1 MDLSRQRRAHSTSS
15 VMKTTSP
22 YFTKKTLFE
31 VDLDKLDEMLQP
43 DESLRPKISIL
54 TPPSEK
60 KTSSLPSTFT
70 TQIETDNPSRKTSS
84 PRFTLLMSSSHFDE
98 SSNEANTPLSSS
110 SSDFHSCHDPSSPIR
125 LEEDLFDSDSIKISE
140 EDCSTWNSSSF
151 INKQNNLYP
160 SDTLAMNDEPEL
172 TKPKRNSIRSL
183 QWLHDLISKLY
194 SYCYDIFQKKGDKLL
209 NNKTS
214 FSASTIISSIMKT
227 KFVFDSDVSI
237 VGYLVIIQ

>member
-1 MDLSRQRRAHSTSS
+1 
-15 VMKTTSP
+15 MKTTSP

-54 TPPSEK
+54 TPSEK
-60 KTSSLPSTFT
+60 KTPSLPSTFT
-70 TQIETDNPSRKTSS
+70 TQMDNPSRKTSS
-84 PRFTLLMSSSHFDE
+84 PRFTLLMSSSLFDE

-125 LEEDLFDSDSIKISE
+125 LEEDLFDSDSIKMLSE
-140 EDCSTWNSSSF
+140 EDCSTMNSSSF
-151 INKQNNLYP
+151 NKQNNLYP
-160 SDTLAMNDEPEL
+160 SDTLNAEPEL
-172 TKPKRNSIRSL
+172 IKPKRNSIRCL

-194 SYCYDIFQKKGDKLL
+194 GYCYDIFKKKGDKLL
-209 NNKTS
+209 NNKTC
-214 FSASTIISSIMKT
+214 FSSSTIISSVMKT

-237 VGYLVIIQ
+237 VG